1 MKTMNQAA
9 KAILIILVF
18 GVVIAAAVF
27 GYNYLSE
34 KYESDS
40 NARKESTSASNVET
54 NGGIGDADSGNIQDK
69 DAKDKARDFTVIDY
83 NGVDVKL
90 SDFTGKPVIINFF
103 ATWCGPCKDELIY
116 FQRAYEEYGDRIVF
130 MMVNLTDGFY
140 DTVDGVKQ
148 FISDGGYTFPVYFD
162 TKSEASRAY
171 RIYYIPVTVTVD
183 ASGNVVNSA
192 TGSITESKLN
202 SFIGELIG

>member
-116 FQRAYEEYGDRIVF
+116 FQRAYEEYGDKIVF

-183 ASGNVVNSA
+183 AVGNVVNSA

>member
-54 NGGIGDADSGNIQDK
+54 NGGIGDAESGNIQDK
-69 DAKDKARDFTVIDY
+69 DAKDKARDFTLIDY

>member
-40 NARKESTSASNVET
+40 SVRKESTSASNVET

-116 FQRAYEEYGDRIVF
+116 FQRAYEEYGDKIVF

-183 ASGNVVNSA
+183 AVGNVVNSA

>member
-1 MKTMNQAA
+1 MNQAA

-40 NARKESTSASNVET
+40 SVRKESTSASNVET

-116 FQRAYEEYGDRIVF
+116 FQRAYEEYGDKIVF

-183 ASGNVVNSA
+183 AVGNVVNSA

>member
-183 ASGNVVNSA
+183 AVGNVVNSA

>member
-148 FISDGGYTFPVYFD
+148 FISDGGYTFPAYFD

>member
-140 DTVDGVKQ
+140 DTVNGVKQ

>member
-1 MKTMNQAA
+1 MNQAA

-40 NARKESTSASNVET
+40 SVRKESTSASNVET

-116 FQRAYEEYGDRIVF
+116 FQRAYEEYGDKIVF

>member
-116 FQRAYEEYGDRIVF
+116 FQRAYEEYGDKIVF

>member
-40 NARKESTSASNVET
+40 SVRKESTSASNVET

-116 FQRAYEEYGDRIVF
+116 FQRAYEEYGDKIVF

>member
-1 MKTMNQAA
+1 MNQAA

-54 NGGIGDADSGNIQDK
+54 NGGIGDADSGNIQNEDK

-90 SDFTGKPVIINFF
+90 SYFTGKPVIINFF

>member
-1 MKTMNQAA
+1 MNQAA

-140 DTVDGVKQ
+140 DTVNGVKQ